1 MYSTASQNMSSTDGK
16 PIIIVSA
23 TMDSRS
29 VFHDLTLGVENDIS
43 GLVAMLAVA
52 DAISKVRSPRTWG
65 NHQLYQIL
73 NESSRT
79 VSSPSGVISKTYSLY
94 ELQCR
99 GMGVHRVTTI
109 R

>member
-16 PIIIVSA
+16 PIIVVSA

-52 DAISKVRSPRTWG
+52 DALSKVRSPRT
-65 NHQLYQIL
+65 
-73 NESSRT
+73 
-79 VSSPSGVISKTYSLY
+79 
-94 ELQCR
+94 R
-99 GMGVHRVTTI
+99 GTTSYTKY
-109 R
+109 